1 MPTRRALLRGIAA
14 TTATAALGGLPAR
27 LGASLPEL
35 AVAPGTHQIAPE
47 GMAATDLWTFN
58 AAFPG
63 PELRYR
69 QGDRFQW
76 RVTNGLAQPTSVHWH
91 GIRIENAMD
100 GVPGLTQDPIAPG
113 AGFDYD
119 FALPDAGTHWYH
131 SHAQSVEQVERG
143 LYGALIVDEPDTPDI
158 DRDLTLVIDDIRLG
172 RDAQITPDFDNLHD
186 RAHAGRIGNV
196 VLTNGAP
203 EARYGVRRHDR
214 LRLRI
219 INAANARIFTLGLQG
234 LEGWIVALDGMP
246 LAEPPTVSDLLTLA
260 PAQRVD
266 LIVDVTDPDEAFLLH
281 FDRSGGYAQATFE
294 VGPGTRARRGPP
306 APLPPNPDFPI
317 DLAGAVPQR
326 ILLQGGA
333 MRGLPEAR
341 LDGKMLSGRDLAQQ
355 GMVWAINGQAGRDAT
370 PLLQVTRG
378 ESVRLGMVND
388 SAFPHAMHLHGMHFA
403 EVLADGGLGPLRD
416 TILLGPDEVR
426 EVAFAAHNPGD
437 WLFHCHMLGHHAG
450 GMGSFIR
457 VTA

>member
-1 MPTRRALLRGIAA
+1 MPTRRQMLQGLAA
-14 TTATAALGGLPAR
+14 TTA
-27 LGASLPEL
+27 LGALPGGARAGFPEL
-35 AVAPGTHQIAPE
+35 AVGASAHQIGPE
-47 GMAATDLWTFN
+47 GMAATDMWTFN
-58 AAFPG
+58 GAFPG
-63 PELRYR
+63 PELRYT
-69 QGDRFQW
+69 QGERFQW
-76 RVTNGLAQPTSVHWH
+76 RVRNGLDAPTSVHWH

-100 GVPGLTQDPIAPG
+100 GVPGLTQEPIAPG
-113 AGFDYD
+113 GTFDYD

-143 LYGALIVDEPDTPDI
+143 LYGALIVDEPEAPDV

-172 RDAQITPDFDNLHD
+172 PDAQITRDFDNLHD
-186 RAHAGRIGNV
+186 RAHAGRIGNA

-203 EARYGVRRHDR
+203 EARFDVRRHER

-219 INAANARIFTLGLQG
+219 INAANARIFTLGLYG
-234 LEGWIVALDGMP
+234 LEGWVVALDGMP
-246 LAEPPTVSDLLTLA
+246 LSAPEAATEPLTVA

-266 LIVDVTDPDEAFLLH
+266 LIVDVIAEDEAFLLH
-281 FDRSGGYAQATFE
+281 FDRTGGYAQATFR
-294 VGPGTRARRGPP
+294 VGPGTEARRGTP
-306 APLPPNPDFPI
+306 AALPPNPDFPI
-317 DLAGAVPQR
+317 DLANAVPQR
-326 ILLQGGA
+326 VLMQGGA

-341 LDGKMLSGRDLAQQ
+341 LDGEMLSGRDLAAR

-370 PLLQVTRG
+370 PLLEVARG
-378 ESVRLGMVND
+378 ESVRLGMAND
-388 SAFPHAMHLHGMHFA
+388 SAFPHAMHLHGMHFS
-403 EVLADGGLGPLRD
+403 EVLPDGALGPL
-416 TILLGPDEVR
+416 LLGPDEVR